1 LTPSTLVDTP
11 SEPIR
16 AFVALRMSSE
26 VEDALASFVEE
37 MRGLASGIRW
47 VRRTNLHLTLRFL
60 GDAVDPQRLAALREK
75 LTDIAAQTAPF
86 VIDARRT
93 GAFPNL
99 GRPRVIWAGLAGNEL
114 VRLAARVEDAAVDA
128 GFTRERRSY
137 SPHLTIGRVRD
148 PHGWPA
154 ARRAIE
160 SAAGREFGSSTCESM
175 ILYRSVLGPETSTYH
190 EVARFS
196 FSRPQS

>member
-1 LTPSTLVDTP
+1 M
-11 SEPIR
+11 R
-16 AFVALRMSSE
+16 AFVALRMNPE
-26 VEDALASFVEE
+26 VEDALAGFVEE

-60 GDAVDPQRLAALREK
+60 GDAIDPRRLAALRER
-75 LTDIAAQTAPF
+75 LIEVAAQTAPF
-86 VIDARRT
+86 VIDARGT

-114 VRLAARVEDAAVDA
+114 VRLAARVEDAAVEA
-128 GFTRERRSY
+128 GFTRERRPY

-148 PHGWPA
+148 LRGWSA

-160 SAAGREFGSSTCESM
+160 NAAGREFGSSTCESM
-175 ILYRSVLGPETSTYH
+175 VLYRSVLGPETSTYH
-190 EVARFS
+190 ELERFG
-196 FSRPQS
+196 FSRPPS

>member
-1 LTPSTLVDTP
+1 
-11 SEPIR
+11 
-16 AFVALRMSSE
+16 MSPE

-60 GDAVDPQRLAALREK
+60 GDAADPRRLAALREE
-75 LTDIAAQTAPF
+75 LTEIAAQTAPF
-86 VIDARRT
+86 VIDARGT
-93 GAFPNL
+93 GAFPNM

-114 VRLAARVEDAAVDA
+114 LRLAARVEDAAVDA
-128 GFTRERRSY
+128 SFTRERRPY

-148 PHGWPA
+148 LRGWSA
-154 ARRAIE
+154 ARHAIE
-160 SAAGREFGSSTCESM
+160 SAAEREFGSSTCESM

-190 EVARFS
+190 ELARFGL
-196 FSRPQS
+196 SRPQS

>member
-1 LTPSTLVDTP
+1 
-11 SEPIR
+11 
-16 AFVALRMSSE
+16 MSPE
-26 VEDALASFVEE
+26 VEDALAGFVEE

-60 GDAVDPQRLAALREK
+60 GDAVDPKRLAALHEK
-75 LTDIAAQTAPF
+75 LTEIAARTAPF
-86 VIDARRT
+86 VIDARGT

-99 GRPRVIWAGLAGNEL
+99 SRPRVIWAGLIGDEL
-114 VRLAARVEDAAVDA
+114 VSLAARVEDAAVDA
-128 GFTRERRSY
+128 GFTRERRPY

-148 PHGWPA
+148 LRGWSV

-160 SAAGREFGSSTCESM
+160 STAQREFGSSTCESM
-175 ILYRSVLGPETSTYH
+175 ILYRSVLGQETSTYH
-190 EVARFS
+190 ELERFD

>member
-1 LTPSTLVDTP
+1 
-11 SEPIR
+11 
-16 AFVALRMSSE
+16 
-26 VEDALASFVEE
+26 
-37 MRGLASGIRW
+37 
-47 VRRTNLHLTLRFL
+47 LTLRFL
-60 GDAVDPQRLAALREK
+60 GNAIDAKRIAALHEK
-75 LTDIAAQTAPF
+75 LNEIAAQTAPF
-86 VIDARRT
+86 VIDTRGT

-128 GFTRERRSY
+128 SFTRERRPY

-148 PHGWPA
+148 LRGWSA

-190 EVARFS
+190 ELARFG

>member
-1 LTPSTLVDTP
+1 MDTP

-16 AFVALRMSSE
+16 AFVALRMDPKL
-26 VEDALASFVEE
+26 EDSLASFVEG

-60 GDAVDPQRLAALREK
+60 GDAVDPKRLVALREK
-75 LTDIAAQTAPF
+75 LIEIAAQTAPF
-86 VIDARRT
+86 VIDARGT

-99 GRPRVIWAGLAGNEL
+99 RRPRVIWAGLIGNEL
-114 VRLAARVEDAAVDA
+114 VHLAARVEDAAVDA
-128 GFTRERRSY
+128 GFTRERRPY

-148 PHGWPA
+148 LRGWSA
-154 ARRAIE
+154 ARHAIE

-190 EVARFS
+190 ELARFG

>member
-1 LTPSTLVDTP
+1 
-11 SEPIR
+11 
-16 AFVALRMSSE
+16 MSAE
-26 VEDALASFVEE
+26 VEDSLADFIEE

-47 VRRTNLHLTLRFL
+47 VRPTNLHLTLRFL
-60 GDAVDPQRLAALREK
+60 GDAVDAERLAALREK

-86 VIDARRT
+86 VIDARGT

-99 GRPRVIWAGLAGNEL
+99 ARPRVIWAGLIGDEL
-114 VRLAARVEDAAVDA
+114 VHLAARVEDAAVDA
-128 GFTRERRSY
+128 GFTRERRPY

-148 PHGWPA
+148 LRGWSA

-160 SAAGREFGSSTCESM
+160 SAADREFGSSTCESM

-190 EVARFS
+190 EFARFG
-196 FSRPQS
+196 FSRPQG